1 MDAPLCRQCGG
12 LFTNPAATQCR
23 FCGMH
28 VMAAPAMPM
37 APYRPAAPYPPH
49 APYPPYAY
57 AQAVRA
63 GGQTSFF
70 WLRIAVI
77 AIAIVMSVVGACVS
91 AFAGG

>member
-1 MDAPLCRQCGG
+1 MEAPLCRQCGG

-23 FCGMH
+23 FCGLPVMTAPGLA
-28 VMAAPAMPM
+28 MAA
-37 APYRPAAPYPPH
+37 YRPAAPWAPPGQ
-49 APYPPYAY
+49 YAY

-63 GGQTSFF
+63 GGKTSFF

>member
-1 MDAPLCRQCGG
+1 MEAPLCRRCGG

-28 VMAAPAMPM
+28 VMMPGAPM
-37 APYRPAAPYPPH
+37 APYRPAAPYPPA
-49 APYPPYAY
+49 APYGY
-57 AQAVRA
+57 AQAVQA
-63 GGQTSFF
+63 GGKTSFF

-91 AFAGG
+91 AFS

>member
-1 MDAPLCRQCGG
+1 MDAPLCRRCGG

-23 FCGMH
+23 FCGTH
-28 VMAAPAMPM
+28 VMPAPAMPM
-37 APYRPAAPYPPH
+37 SPYRPA

-63 GGQTSFF
+63 GGRTSFF

>member
-1 MDAPLCRQCGG
+1 MP
-12 LFTNPAATQCR
+12 
-23 FCGMH
+23 
-28 VMAAPAMPM
+28 APAMPR
-37 APYRPAAPYPPH
+37 APYRPA

-63 GGQTSFF
+63 GGRTSFF